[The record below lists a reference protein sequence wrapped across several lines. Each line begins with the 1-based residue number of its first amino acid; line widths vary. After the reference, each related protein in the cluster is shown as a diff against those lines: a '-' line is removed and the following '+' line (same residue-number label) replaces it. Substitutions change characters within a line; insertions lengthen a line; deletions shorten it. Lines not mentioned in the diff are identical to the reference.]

1 MWLYAM
7 KLTQKQ
13 RLFADEYIKSGN
25 ATQAYIKAG
34 YKVRSDKVAGVN
46 ATRMLGNAR
55 VKAYIDAKMTEIESR
70 KIADAKEVLQFYTRV
85 LRKEETEP
93 EKLMKHDGSEE
104 IVNREPSLKD
114 RLSAAKEI
122 MKRYPLSDPMVQAQ
136 LKKLNADTRIS
147 EARAEALKHGDTD
160 ITKIVFSD
168 DLTPDKEDDS
178 KQEGGSNDGTDT
190 KP

>member
-1 MWLYAM
+1 M

-34 YKVRSDKVAGVN
+34 YQVKSDGVA
-46 ATRMLGNAR
+46 AAASIRMLRN
-55 VKAYIDAKMTEIESR
+55 VKVKSYIDAKMAEIESH

-122 MKRYPLSDPMVQAQ
+122 MKRYPLNDPVVMAQ
-136 LKKLNADTRIS
+136 LKKIKADTRIS
-147 EARAEALKHGDTD
+147 EAKAKALEDNGQD
-160 ITKIVFSD
+160 IATALDRVMDKLVDESNKESSD
-168 DLTPDKEDDS
+168 KD
-178 KQEGGSNDGTDT
+178 
-190 KP
+190 